1 VPRLSRHARR
11 VLRGLKFI
19 LGHTTV
25 ARPIRRADMR
35 GDAVP
40 PDAAGSAFA
49 FDFVR
54 PVPLCLAI
62 PYTGPMALLGA
73 RRIGA
78 PLPALAGDIS

>member
-1 VPRLSRHARR
+1 
-11 VLRGLKFI
+11 
-19 LGHTTV
+19 
-25 ARPIRRADMR
+25 MR